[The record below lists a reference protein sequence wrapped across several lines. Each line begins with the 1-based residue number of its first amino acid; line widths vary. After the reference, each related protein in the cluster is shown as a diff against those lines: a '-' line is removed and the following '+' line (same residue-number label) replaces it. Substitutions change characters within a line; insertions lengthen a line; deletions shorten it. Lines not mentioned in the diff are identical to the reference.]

1 MAQLLNDKEIK
12 KLLGTVIINGDKDS
26 IRPNSYI
33 MRMGGVGAFLDS
45 KKDKKFDIG
54 ENQGIKLP
62 AGYAVAVT
70 ALETIDFRQE
80 TVDKIYPGCS
90 LHGFLTPTTDLSR
103 EGLTVPGTQVDA
115 GYRGTL
121 NWTIHNSSS
130 GEACFAYGDRLFRL
144 TILKLDKAEEVPEH
158 YYDGAYQGKEGHV
171 SSKRRG
177 LPTGMRESDLSS
189 PVEGDSM
196 EEKLEHLIDAGY
208 PWDIFGEKLR
218 EIDQGYNGLR
228 EQVGE
233 LKESMQ
239 DKYDELKEAIDD
251 LTVKYGEL
259 KEAIDDLTVKYG
271 ELKEAID
278 DLTVKYGELKEAID
292 DLTVKYGRLTE
303 AIDDLTVKYG
313 RLTEKYDELKGLY
326 DELKKSVQ
334 NLDNNL
340 DSKLDSKLKDIKING
355 LLALLGSAGVLI
367 SILTNDTAL
376 EFMKEYGWLIGLIM
390 ISVVSVMFYQVNF
403 KK

>member
-1 MAQLLNDKEIK
+1 MAQILNDKEIK

-33 MRMGGVGAFLDS
+33 MRVGGVGAFLDS
-45 KKDKKFDIG
+45 KKDKKFNIG

-80 TVDKIYPGCS
+80 TVEKIYPGCS

-103 EGLTVPGTQVDA
+103 EGMTVPGTQVDA

-130 GEACFAYGDRLFRL
+130 GEACFAYGERLFRL
-144 TILKLDKAEEVPEH
+144 TILKLDSEEVPEH

-228 EQVGE
+228 EQVG
-233 LKESMQ
+233 
-239 DKYDELKEAIDD
+239 D

-259 KEAIDDLTVKYG
+259 KEAIDDLTGKYG
-271 ELKEAID
+271 ELKEA
-278 DLTVKYGELKEAID
+278 
-292 DLTVKYGRLTE
+292 
-303 AIDDLTVKYG
+303 
-313 RLTEKYDELKGLY
+313 
-326 DELKKSVQ
+326 VQ

-340 DSKLDSKLKDIKING
+340 DSRVRKIVREEVNVILDSRLKDIKINV

-367 SILTNDTAL
+367 SILTNDTTL
-376 EFMKEYGWLIGLIM
+376 GFMKEYGWLIGLIM

>member
-1 MAQLLNDKEIK
+1 MAQILNDKEIK

-45 KKDKKFDIG
+45 KKDKKFNIG

-115 GYRGTL
+115 GYKGTL

-144 TILKLDKAEEVPEH
+144 TILKLDSEEVPEH

-239 DKYDELKEAIDD
+239 DKYDELK
-251 LTVKYGEL
+251 
-259 KEAIDDLTVKYG
+259 
-271 ELKEAID
+271 
-278 DLTVKYGELKEAID
+278 
-292 DLTVKYGRLTE
+292 
-303 AIDDLTVKYG
+303 
-313 RLTEKYDELKGLY
+313 GLHN
-326 DELKKSVQ
+326 ELKKTVQ
-334 NLDNNL
+334 NLDNNF
-340 DSKLDSKLKDIKING
+340 DSRVRKIVREELNDIVIHNFMKLLILAGGLMTILTDDDASRFIDENG
-355 LLALLGSAGVLI
+355 RVIGIVMFSVGVVALLLR
-367 SILTNDTAL
+367 
-376 EFMKEYGWLIGLIM
+376 KR
-390 ISVVSVMFYQVNF
+390 VNS